1 MKSSP
6 RVSTPTSPLVLTPKP
21 DSAPGRRVQRL
32 AWLGFV
38 SLLAIGLFGAACSGG
53 DEGVDYPTGPTMRP
67 GENCLACHQPGFGD
81 PAPTWSAGGT
91 IYGSKS
97 ANADEGV
104 KGVVVTIT
112 DFNGVTKSAKTN
124 RVGNFYFDD
133 ELEPP
138 YTVSI
143 EYEGETIEMPL
154 EAPAGSCNACHSW
167 PDPIADAPGR
177 IFTPQGRGDW
187 EPMDWDAGDAGDG
200 DDSGEDGSVEA
211 GELDAG
217 LADDAR

>member
-1 MKSSP
+1 MKPSLP
-6 RVSTPTSPLVLTPKP
+6 TTSPTLLPPK
-21 DSAPGRRVQRL
+21 SENQAGSVRRVQRV

-38 SLLAIGLFGAACSGG
+38 SLLAIGSFGAACSAG
-53 DEGVDYPTGPTMRP
+53 DDGVGYATGPTMRP

-97 ANADEGV
+97 AGSDEGV
-104 KGVVVTIT
+104 KGVIVTIT
-112 DFNGVTKSAKTN
+112 DSTGRTETATTN
-124 RVGNFYFDD
+124 RVGNFYFEDG
-133 ELEPP
+133 LEPP

-154 EAPAGSCNACHSW
+154 EAPAGACNACHSW

-187 EPMDWDAGDAGDG
+187 VPMDWDAGDAGEDAGFEAG
-200 DDSGEDGSVEA
+200 DDA
-211 GELDAG
+211 GMDAG
-217 LADDAR
+217 LADGG

>member
-1 MKSSP
+1 MKPSLP
-6 RVSTPTSPLVLTPKP
+6 TTSPTLLPPKSGNQAASVP
-21 DSAPGRRVQRL
+21 RVQRV
-32 AWLGFV
+32 AWLGFA
-38 SLLAIGLFGAACSGG
+38 SLLAIGLFGAACSSE
-53 DEGVDYPTGPTMRP
+53 DDGVGYETGPTMRP

-97 ANADEGV
+97 AGSDEGV
-104 KGVVVTIT
+104 KGVIVTIT
-112 DFNGVTKSAKTN
+112 DSNGRTESATTN
-124 RVGNFYFDD
+124 RVGNFYFEDG
-133 ELEPP
+133 LEPP

-154 EAPAGSCNACHSW
+154 EAPAGACNACHSW

-187 EPMDWDAGDAGDG
+187 VPMDWDAGDGGEDAGSEAGD
-200 DDSGEDGSVEA
+200 DG
-211 GELDAG
+211 GTDAG
-217 LADDAR
+217 LADGG

>member
-1 MKSSP
+1 MKLTSRIRQQASP
-6 RVSTPTSPLVLTPKP
+6 ALLPPKP
-21 DSAPGRRVQRL
+21 AGVDPGRAERVQRV
-32 AWLGFV
+32 AWLGFA
-38 SLLAIGLFGAACSGG
+38 SLLAIGLFGAACSSE
-53 DEGVDYPTGPTMRP
+53 DAGVDYPTGPTMRP
-67 GENCLACHQPGFGD
+67 GENCLACHEVGFGD

-97 ANADEGV
+97 AAADQGV

-112 DFNGVTKSAKTN
+112 DVNGRTESAKTN
-124 RVGNFYFDD
+124 RVGNFYF
-133 ELEPP
+133 EEGLEPP

-143 EYEGETIEMPL
+143 EYEGEILEMPL

-187 EPMDWDAGDAGDG
+187 VPMDWDAGDGGDG
-200 DDSGEDGSVEA
+200 SSGFGDDA
-211 GELDAG
+211 GMDAG
-217 LADDAR
+217 LTDDAG

>member
-1 MKSSP
+1 MKPSLKICREPSP
-6 RVSTPTSPLVLTPKP
+6 ALLPPKSGTPAG
-21 DSAPGRRVQRL
+21 SAWRVQRV

-38 SLLAIGLFGAACSGG
+38 SLLAIGAFGAACSSE
-53 DEGVDYPTGPTMRP
+53 DAGVGYPTGPTMRP

-104 KGVVVTIT
+104 RDVIVHIT
-112 DFNGVTKSAKTN
+112 DTNGVSASAKTN
-124 RVGNFYFDD
+124 SVGNFFFDD
-133 ELEPP
+133 DLEPP

-143 EYEGETIEMPL
+143 EYDGETIEMPL

-187 EPMDWDAGDAGDG
+187 VPMDWDAGDGGDG
-200 DDSGEDGSVEA
+200 GEEAGSDSGMG
-211 GELDAG
+211 DAG
-217 LADDAR
+217 LGDGG